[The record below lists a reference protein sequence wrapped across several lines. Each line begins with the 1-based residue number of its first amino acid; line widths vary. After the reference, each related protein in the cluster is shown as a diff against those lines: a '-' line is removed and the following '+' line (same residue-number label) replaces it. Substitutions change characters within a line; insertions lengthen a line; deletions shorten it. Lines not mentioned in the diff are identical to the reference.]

1 MAEAKDPA
9 IKLFGKTI
17 PLPEVAAAAA
27 GNDSPSGATVGG
39 RGGGG
44 EDWVDQNRATN
55 SSPEEDCVRAGEEGR
70 EVDKVRD
77 WIGLDWL
84 GLVVKGTHCL
94 EEWEEWWVDLC

>member
-17 PLPEVAAAAA
+17 PLPEVATAAA
-27 GNDSPSGATVGG
+27 GNDSPSCATV
-39 RGGGG
+39 GGGG

-77 WIGLDWL
+77 
-84 GLVVKGTHCL
+84 
-94 EEWEEWWVDLC
+94 